1 MLADG
6 GYQQAGTPHAVGGHI
21 SMRSGETPTA
31 PVAVSAEN
39 TDVPAGTTADGCI
52 TEDGM
57 PAPLLYVDVN
67 IAPGQPPERI
77 VLREGQSVNEVA
89 DEFAARHVLTPVLA
103 QRLHALLKEV
113 LQRQE
118 QHLLQQ
124 HLR

>member
-1 MLADG
+1 VLADG
-6 GYQQAGTPHAVGGHI
+6 GYQQPGTPHAVGGH
-21 SMRSGETPTA
+21 MRSGETPTA

-39 TDVPAGTTADGCI
+39 TDVPAGTIADGCI

-77 VLREGQSVNEVA
+77 VLREGQSVNDVA
-89 DEFAARHVLTPVLA
+89 NEFAARHALEPHLA
-103 QRLHALLKEV
+103 ERLHALLKEV